1 MTISDRNRKLF
12 EGVGLETVRREL
24 ATRVYYYLSSGS
36 AESLEQAREWVAE
49 QEKVIEDAEAA
60 KLDRDDKLLRYSFWT
75 LLAAIIAA
83 IAAVASIIILPR

>member
-36 AESLEQAREWVAE
+36 AESLDQAREWVAQ
-49 QEKVIEDAEAA
+49 QEKDIEAAA
-60 KLDRDDKLLRYSFWT
+60 KLNREDKLLRYSQWT
-75 LLAAIIAA
+75 LIAAIIAA
-83 IAAVASIIILPR
+83 IAVIASIILPD

>member
-36 AESLEQAREWVAE
+36 AESLDQAREWVAE
-49 QEKVIEDAEAA
+49 QEKDIEAA
-60 KLDRDDKLLRYSFWT
+60 EVDKLDREDKLLRYSFWT
-75 LLAAIIAA
+75 LVAAIIAA
-83 IAAVASIIILPR
+83 VAAIASIILPH